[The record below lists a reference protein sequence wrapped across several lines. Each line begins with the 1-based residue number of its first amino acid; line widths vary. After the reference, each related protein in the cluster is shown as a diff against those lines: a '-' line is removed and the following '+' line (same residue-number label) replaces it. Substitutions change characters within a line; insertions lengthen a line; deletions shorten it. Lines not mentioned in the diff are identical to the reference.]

1 MSPKE
6 PPDLN
11 PIAPVFDSI
20 SPEPLQ
26 LSQTG
31 STGSAPPQFE
41 TAEYA
46 DKPGIEKCS
55 QCNQQIMGSYYRLNN
70 RRVCPACAEL
80 AKASRLNTEGNFFRG
95 LIFGIGAAILGLI
108 VYSAFEI
115 ATGWIIGYLSLAVG
129 YIIAKA
135 MMKGS
140 GGLGGRRFQIAAA
153 LLTYA
158 AVSLSAV
165 PVAIHQIA
173 TKGINGDK
181 QAQTQTLTPTGG
193 ESQNS
198 DTQAAVVSNQS
209 ERDKSAG
216 LFSAL
221 GFLLLLGLASPF
233 LELASGVSGII
244 GLVILFVGINIAWK
258 TTGAAQ
264 IQILGPFGVEAR
276 ASR

>member
-1 MSPKE
+1 MAPKE
-6 PPDLN
+6 SPDLN
-11 PIAPVFDSI
+11 PISPVFDSI

-31 STGSAPPQFE
+31 STGSVPLQFE
-41 TAEYA
+41 TAEYG
-46 DKPGIEKCS
+46 DKSGIEKCA
-55 QCNQQIMGSYYRLNN
+55 QCNQQIIGSYYRLNN

-108 VYSAFEI
+108 FYSAFEI

-140 GGLGGRRFQIAAA
+140 GGFGGRKFQIAAA
-153 LLTYA
+153 LLTYG

-173 TKGINGDK
+173 TKGSSDNR
-181 QAQTQTLTPTGG
+181 QAQTQTLTPTGD

-198 DTQAAVVSNQS
+198 DTQTGVVSNQS
-209 ERDKSAG
+209 ERDKGTG

-221 GFLLLLGLASPF
+221 GYLLLIGLASPF
-233 LELASGVSGII
+233 LELASGFSGII

-258 TTGAAQ
+258 TTGADKML
-264 IQILGPFGVEAR
+264 ILGPFGLKAKE
-276 ASR
+276 SQ